1 MSKDRVIEAI
11 VEALKQALST
21 PGEHRLY
28 KSGKLEGLFAGR
40 TGVNGEAATRALRE
54 GLFEVVR
61 IEPRG
66 KTSWEWVRLTPQG
79 VDFLH
84 GHESPVQ
91 ALHDLRDVL
100 RANREAV
107 PLWLAD
113 MRQELHKLGERLQE
127 DAHRW
132 LEKLETLG
140 QRVEET
146 LARLEKLRRC
156 LPDELTQKVPW
167 APEALD
173 YLDRRQESGA
183 GPACA
188 LPELFEALRRNWA
201 ELSLPAFHDGLRR
214 LQDRRALRLLSAED
228 GAGLP
233 QPEYA
238 LFDGARVFYSAA
250 L

>member
-1 MSKDRVIEAI
+1 MSKDRVTEAV
-11 VEALKQALST
+11 VEALKQALGG
-21 PGEHRLY
+21 PGEQRLY

-54 GLFEVVR
+54 NLLEVVR

-66 KTSWEWVRLTPQG
+66 KTSCEWVRLTPQG

-91 ALHDLRDVL
+91 ALRDLRDVL

-113 MRQELHKLGERLQE
+113 MRQSLHELGARLEE
-127 DAHRW
+127 DAGRW
-132 LEKLETLG
+132 REKLEVLG
-140 QRVEET
+140 RRVDET
-146 LARLEKLRRC
+146 LARLEKLRPA
-156 LPDELTQKVPW
+156 LPEDLAQSVPW
-167 APEALD
+167 APTAVD
-173 YLDRRQESGA
+173 YLDRRQKGGV

-188 LPELFEALRRNWA
+188 LPELFEALRRTWA
-201 ELSLPAFHDGLRR
+201 DLSLPAFHDGLRR
-214 LQDRRALRLLSAED
+214 LQERRALRLLPADDS
-228 GAGLP
+228 AGLP

-238 LFDGARVFYSAA
+238 LFDGVRVLYTAA

>member
-1 MSKDRVIEAI
+1 MSKDRVAEAI
-11 VEALKQALST
+11 IEALKQALGT

-28 KSGKLEGLFAGR
+28 RSGKLEGLFAGR
-40 TGVNGEAATRALRE
+40 TGVNGDAAARALRE
-54 GLFEVVR
+54 GLLEVVR

-84 GHESPVQ
+84 AHESPIQ
-91 ALHDLRDVL
+91 ALHGLRDVL

-113 MRQELHKLGERLQE
+113 MRRNLQELSERLQT
-127 DAHRW
+127 DGCRW
-132 LEKLETLG
+132 QDKLEGLER
-140 QRVEET
+140 RVEET

-156 LPDELTQKVPW
+156 LPEELRQSIPW
-167 APEALD
+167 ASEALD

-201 ELSLPAFHDGLRR
+201 ELSLPAFHEGLRR
-214 LQDRRALRLLSAED
+214 LQERQALRLLPAEE
-228 GAGLP
+228 GSLA

-238 LFDGARVFYSAA
+238 LFDGGQVFYSAA

>member
-1 MSKDRVIEAI
+1 MSKDRVTEAI
-11 VEALKQALST
+11 VEALKQALAT
-21 PGEHRLY
+21 PGEQRLY
-28 KSGKLEGLFAGR
+28 RSGKLEGLFAGR
-40 TGVNGEAATRALRE
+40 TGVNGEAAALALRQ
-54 GLFEVVR
+54 GLLEVVR

-84 GHESPVQ
+84 AHESPLQ

-107 PLWLAD
+107 PMWLAD
-113 MRQELHKLGERLQE
+113 MRRSLQELSERLQT
-127 DAHRW
+127 DGCRW
-132 LEKLETLG
+132 VEKLGSLE
-140 QRVEET
+140 QRVEDT
-146 LARLEKLRRC
+146 LTRLEKLRRC
-156 LPDELTQKVPW
+156 LPEELTQSVPW

-173 YLDRRQESGA
+173 YLDRRQQNGA
-183 GPACA
+183 GKACT
-188 LPELFEALRRNWA
+188 LPEMFEALRRNWA

-214 LQDRRALRLLSAED
+214 LQERQALRLLPAEE
-228 GAGLP
+228 GSLA

-238 LFDGARVFYSAA
+238 LFDGTQVCYSVA

>member
-1 MSKDRVIEAI
+1 MSKDRVTDAI
-11 VEALKQALST
+11 VEALKQALIL
-21 PGEHRLY
+21 PGEQRLY

-40 TGVNGEAATRALRE
+40 TGVNGEAAARALRE
-54 GLFEVVR
+54 GLLEVVR
-61 IEPRG
+61 LEPRG

-113 MRQELHKLGERLQE
+113 MRRNLQELSERLQA
-127 DAHRW
+127 DAARW
-132 LEKLETLG
+132 LEKLGSLER
-140 QRVEET
+140 RVEET

-156 LPDELTQKVPW
+156 LPEDLKQSVPW

-214 LQDRRALRLLSAED
+214 LQERQALRLLPAEE
-228 GAGLP
+228 GSLA

-238 LFDGARVFYSAA
+238 LFDGTQVFYSAA

>member
-1 MSKDRVIEAI
+1 MSKDRVTEAI
-11 VEALKQALST
+11 VEALKQALCT
-21 PGEHRLY
+21 PGEQRLY
-28 KSGKLEGLFAGR
+28 KSGKLEGLFPGR
-40 TGVNGEAATRALRE
+40 TGVNGEAAVRALRE
-54 GLFEVVR
+54 GLLEVVR

-113 MRQELHKLGERLQE
+113 MRRSLEELSGGLQK
-127 DAHRW
+127 DAGRW
-132 LEKLETLG
+132 LEKLEGLER
-140 QRVEET
+140 RVEET
-146 LARLEKLRRC
+146 LTRLEKLRRC
-156 LPDELTQKVPW
+156 LPEELTQSVPW

-183 GPACA
+183 GQACA

-214 LQDRRALRLLSAED
+214 LQERQALRLLPAEE
-228 GAGLP
+228 GSLA

-238 LFDGARVFYSAA
+238 LFDGTQVFYSAA